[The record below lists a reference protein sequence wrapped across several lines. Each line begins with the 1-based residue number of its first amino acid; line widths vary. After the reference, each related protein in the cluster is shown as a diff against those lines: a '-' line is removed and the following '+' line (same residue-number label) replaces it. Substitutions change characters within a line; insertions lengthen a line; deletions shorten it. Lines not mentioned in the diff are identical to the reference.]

1 MLKAGT
7 VLGNRYVVERILGQ
21 GGMGVVVAAKHRELG
36 QRVAIKMIQASGR
49 EDPEVLSRFER
60 ESRAVA
66 ELASEH
72 VARVTDVGTFD
83 DGSPFMV
90 MEYLEGEDL
99 AARIYR
105 EGLLD
110 LGEVLRLF
118 IQACIGLGDAHEHG
132 IVHRDVKPSNLFL
145 TKRRSGRTVLKVLDF
160 GIAKSDDEHVAHSL
174 TRTNTLI
181 GSPQYMSP
189 EQLCDPRAVDRRT
202 DIWSLGASFYEA
214 ITGVVAFPAESLPE
228 LHMKV
233 LAFEPA
239 PPASIRTDCFIDL
252 DVIVRRCLEK
262 NAENRFSDMAE
273 LQAALEQ
280 VASAHATHSTQSTTG
295 SRFDSSPGMNSDFQ
309 SAVRGGMSLPPPPS
323 SAWRGDSQASYQKRN
338 SLAPEVAA
346 PVHEGRA
353 SHEVLSTTAHSG
365 HVAPRTLETP
375 AEPLRT
381 YREPPRVTTMVLA
394 MLGSTITSV
403 FITVAL
409 LRSPWFM
416 DSSRTE
422 SGRAKLPAAI
432 ETAAAAAA
440 VEPITTNPPVPND
453 SGSKSTASAVIVDTT
468 TLRDVPAEAKSVPS
482 QTKATIREEPRD
494 RLKPKHVRRKGVV
507 PAAP

>member
-1 MLKAGT
+1 MKAGT

-60 ESRAVA
+60 ESHAVA

-110 LGEVLRLF
+110 LSEVLRLF

-160 GIAKSDDEHVAHSL
+160 GIAKSDDDHVAHSL

-189 EQLCDPRAVDRRT
+189 EQLCDPRSVDRRT

-239 PPASIRTDCFIDL
+239 PPASIRTDCFIEL
-252 DVIVRRCLEK
+252 DHIVRRCLEK
-262 NAENRFSDMAE
+262 NAENRFADMGE

-280 VASAHATHSTQSTTG
+280 VAATLSTTG
-295 SRFDSSPGMNSDFQ
+295 VRFDSSPGTNSDFQ
-309 SAVRGGMSLPPPPS
+309 SPPRGGMSLPPPS
-323 SAWRGDSQASYQKRN
+323 SAWRGDSQANYQKRN
-338 SLAPEVAA
+338 SISPEVAA

-375 AEPLRT
+375 AEPVRS
-381 YREPPRVTTMVLA
+381 YREPPGVRTIILA

-416 DSSRTE
+416 ESSRSESQRSLRPSATE
-422 SGRAKLPAAI
+422 TPPAA
-432 ETAAAAAA
+432 AS
-440 VEPITTNPPVPND
+440 VEPIATSPRVLSDAGVT
-453 SGSKSTASAVIVDTT
+453 STESARVVDTT
-468 TLRDVPAEAKSVPS
+468 TTRDAPADAKVVPK
-482 QTKATIREEPRD
+482 QTKATILEEPHAP
-494 RLKPKHVRRKGVV
+494 LKSKHVRRKGVV
-507 PAAP
+507 PAER